1 MDFSPAG
8 EITLRPR
15 CLSVTSRL
23 PSGRNA
29 SAQGKGCSLST
40 KVSTQNLSS
49 CDSTIDPGLTIGWLT
64 VNSMSLNCARHS
76 DTHTKGPYLVG
87 IEHRCPCWHLP
98 IGDTLADA
106 VDKLGNGIAVAG
118 LPINEREALRRS
130 TQRLTVEDRA
140 VVMKQPGDQVLEI
153 DPLAS
158 SCIGGC
164 KRRRGAARQNQP

>member
-1 MDFSPAG
+1 
-8 EITLRPR
+8 
-15 CLSVTSRL
+15 
-23 PSGRNA
+23 
-29 SAQGKGCSLST
+29 
-40 KVSTQNLSS
+40 
-49 CDSTIDPGLTIGWLT
+49 
-64 VNSMSLNCARHS
+64 
-76 DTHTKGPYLVG
+76 
-87 IEHRCPCWHLP
+87 
-98 IGDTLADA
+98 